1 MSDSEKLVD
10 PIMRT
15 ASALSRSRP
24 ILTKAFSLS
33 SPNVA
38 GMMDPDTE
46 ILDRIRDLEEQI
58 AMQQE
63 TIRSQQRQ
71 ISEFGIVKD
80 VGYESQSSSNS
91 NSAASS
97 VGPSMAN
104 LSLSVSINGEAD
116 GKQPDYN

>member
-24 ILTKAFSLS
+24 NLTKAFSLS

-58 AMQQE
+58 AMQQV
-63 TIRSQQRQ
+63 R
-71 ISEFGIVKD
+71 K
-80 VGYESQSSSNS
+80 
-91 NSAASS
+91 
-97 VGPSMAN
+97 
-104 LSLSVSINGEAD
+104 
-116 GKQPDYN
+116 